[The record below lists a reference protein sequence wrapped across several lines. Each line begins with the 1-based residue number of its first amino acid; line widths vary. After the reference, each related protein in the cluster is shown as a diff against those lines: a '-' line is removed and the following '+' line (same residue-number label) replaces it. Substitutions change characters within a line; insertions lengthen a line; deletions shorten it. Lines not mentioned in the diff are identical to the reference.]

1 MNADMTNTFT
11 MGNDNMTLTA
21 TFASGTISANGT
33 VTAIG
38 TMQTKT
44 GEVDIWYSLDGRRVE
59 KPTKGIYVNKGKKV
73 IIK

>member
-1 MNADMTNTFT
+1 MNRAAEAGEQLPATIKVRLVNAD
-11 MGNDNMTLTA
+11 GE
-21 TFASGTISANGT
+21 

-44 GEVDIWYSLDGRRVE
+44 GEVTLDGDAWYTLDGRRME
-59 KPTKGIYVNKGKKV
+59 GKPSTKGIYINNNKKV